1 MLSLFQEDF
10 ISGTKLAIDKNK
22 DRKWDVHEW
31 INLKDVPGIIQTSF
45 HYQRTIR
52 LSSLWSFLHS
62 NPY

>member
-31 INLKDVPGIIQTSF
+31 INLKM
-45 HYQRTIR
+45 YQV
-52 LSSLWSFLHS
+52 
-62 NPY
+62 